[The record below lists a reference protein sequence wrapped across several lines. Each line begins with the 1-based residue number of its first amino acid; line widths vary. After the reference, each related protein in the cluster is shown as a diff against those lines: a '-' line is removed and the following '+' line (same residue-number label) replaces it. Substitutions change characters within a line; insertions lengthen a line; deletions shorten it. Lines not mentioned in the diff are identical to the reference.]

1 MAMVVGGVGEVLV
14 MVLAMA
20 MVVSVVALMAV
31 VLLMMTRR

>member
-14 MVLAMA
+14 MVLAMV

>member
-31 VLLMMTRR
+31 VLLMMTRS

>member
-1 MAMVVGGVGEVLV
+1 MVVGGVGEVLV